1 MFDVLTAKE
10 NVKRALVINED
21 WRKEA
26 HEDYA
31 FVQGKQWSD
40 VDKKTLKEANR
51 PCITINRIRPVVNL
65 LCGYAAQNETEP
77 DFMPRSEED
86 DRISRVAKGITK
98 YVLDRTNYQREK
110 KKVFRDVVTCGL
122 GAYWVSYD
130 FDYAKMDGQVLIE
143 RMSPF
148 DVFKDPESV
157 REDLSDAMFCGR
169 YTWESKEKLKQVYPD
184 KAEEIERLYHKYDDT
199 EQEVTNSYP
208 QWYDKDLQ
216 KVRVVQYWYKE
227 YTTKTIY
234 VTSEGVVDE
243 NNPLYGLAKALGIK
257 GQEIPDV
264 KIRYA
269 TFADDVLLEDS
280 DSPYSHGRFPLVFQF
295 CYYSG
300 ENADD
305 DRLEP
310 AGVVRDIKDAQRE
323 LNKNRSQRMHIVN
336 QQALGVR
343 MWHGVQD
350 ERTKKTIRDNITKP
364 GANIY
369 LPPGVTYEEGL
380 PANQSIGNMELENQ
394 ANSDFY
400 TISGITPESLSGS
413 IGAMSGKAIDLRQ
426 SVTTVQTADIFD
438 KAKESERQIVLILW
452 GEKGKAGL
460 IPQYYNEQ
468 KAMRILGDDGK
479 AEFAHIEPNLN
490 QAMVEQPQVDQFGQQ
505 QYDEDG
511 NPVKKVLYDL
521 SAFDFDIT
529 IVTSQA
535 SATARKASLYQ
546 LLEAKQSGAD
556 IPMEIIVKYMDFPD
570 KDEMLRM
577 LKERGSQPA
586 QLDVRLSANVK
597 DLPAEALSEYLQTI
611 GVNISPQQ
619 ILAERLA
626 AQGGNDQLQVNSAM
640 QAQQGFAQQQ
650 MQEQAKQQPQ
660 LQPQDMP
667 PQM

>member
-1 MFDVLTAKE
+1 MFDIYVAKD
-10 NVKRALVINED
+10 NVKRALLIGED

-31 FVQGKQWSD
+31 FVQGNQWTDADRKQ
-40 VDKKTLKEANR
+40 LKDNNR

-86 DRISRVAKGITK
+86 DRVSRVAKGITK

-122 GAYWVSYD
+122 GAYWISYD
-130 FDYAKMDGQVLIE
+130 FDYSKMDGQVLIE

-148 DVFKDPESV
+148 DVFKDPESI

-169 YTWESKEKLKQVYPD
+169 YTWESKDKLKQVYPD
-184 KAEEIERLYHKYDDT
+184 KVDEIERLYHKYDDT
-199 EQEVTNSYP
+199 EQESNSYP
-208 QWYDKDLQ
+208 QWFDKDLK
-216 KVRVVQYWYKE
+216 KVRVVQYWYKV
-227 YTTKTIY
+227 YDTKTIY
-234 VTSEGVVDE
+234 VTSQGVIDE
-243 NNPLYGLAKALGIK
+243 SSPLYGLAQAVNAK
-257 GQEIPDV
+257 GRQIPDI

-269 TFADDVLLEDS
+269 TFADDVLLEDNE
-280 DSPYSHGRFPLVFQF
+280 SPYSHGRYPLVYQY

-300 ENADD
+300 ADADD

-310 AGVVRDIKDAQRE
+310 AGIVRDIKDAQRE

-343 MWHGVQD
+343 FWYGVQD
-350 ERTKKTIRDNITKP
+350 ERTKKTIKDKVTTP
-364 GANIY
+364 GANLF
-369 LPPGVTYEEGL
+369 LPQNVTFTDGL
-380 PANQSIGNMELENQ
+380 PANQSIGNIELENQ
-394 ANSDFY
+394 ASSDFY

-413 IGAMSGKAIDLRQ
+413 ISASMSGKAIDLRQ

-438 KAKESERQIVLILW
+438 KAKEAERQIVLLLW
-452 GEKGKAGL
+452 GDKGKAGL
-460 IPQYYNEQ
+460 IPQYYNES

-490 QAMVEQPQVDQFGQQ
+490 QAMVEQQQLDPYGNPQL
-505 QYDEDG
+505 DEDG

-556 IPMEIIVKYMDFPD
+556 IPMEIIIKYMDFPD
-570 KDEMLRM
+570 KDEMLKII
-577 LKERGSQPA
+577 KERSSQPA
-586 QLDVRLSANVK
+586 QPDVRLSANVK

-619 ILAERLA
+619 IMAERLA
-626 AQGGNDQLQVNSAM
+626 SQGSNDQLQINSAM

-650 MQEQAKQQPQ
+650 Q
-660 LQPQDMP
+660 LQQQAQQLPQELP
-667 PQM
+667 PRM

>member
-86 DRISRVAKGITK
+86 DRISRVGKGITK

-169 YTWESKEKLKQVYPD
+169 YTWESKEKLKQVYSD

-243 NNPLYGLAKALGIK
+243 NNPLYGLAKALGVK
-257 GQEIPDV
+257 GQDIPDV

-269 TFADDVLLEDS
+269 TFADDVLLEDGE
-280 DSPYSHGRFPLVFQF
+280 SPYSHGRFPLVFQF

-336 QQALGVR
+336 KQALGVR
-343 MWHGVQD
+343 MWHGVKD
-350 ERTKKTIRDNITKP
+350 ECTKKTIKDNITKP
-364 GANIY
+364 GANIF
-369 LPPGVTYEEGL
+369 LPPGVTYDEGL

-490 QAMVEQPQVDQFGQQ
+490 QAMVEQQQVDQFGQPQ
-505 QYDEDG
+505 LDEDG

-577 LKERGSQPA
+577 LKERSSQPA
-586 QLDVRLSANVK
+586 QPDVRLSANVK

-650 MQEQAKQQPQ
+650 LQEQAKQQSQ
-660 LQPQDMP
+660 LSPQDMP

>member
-1 MFDVLTAKE
+1 MLTAKE

-31 FVQGKQWSD
+31 FVQGKQWTDS
-40 VDKKTLKEANR
+40 DKKILKDANR

-199 EQEVTNSYP
+199 EQEVTNAYP
-208 QWYDKDLQ
+208 RWYDKDLQ

-234 VTSEGVVDE
+234 VTSDGVVEE
-243 NNPLYGLAKALGIK
+243 NSPLYGLAKALGVK

-280 DSPYSHGRFPLVFQF
+280 ESPYSHGRFPLVFQF

-343 MWHGVQD
+343 MWHGVTD
-350 ERTKKTIRDNITKP
+350 ERIKKTIKDNITQP
-364 GANIY
+364 GANIF
-369 LPPGVTYEEGL
+369 LPPGITYNEGL

-479 AEFAHIEPNLN
+479 AEFVHIEPNLN
-490 QAMVEQPQVDQFGQQ
+490 QAMVEQQQVDQFGNPQF
-505 QYDEDG
+505 DEDG

-577 LKERGSQPA
+577 LKERSNQPA
-586 QLDVRLSANVK
+586 QPDVRLSANVK

-619 ILAERLA
+619 IMAERLA
-626 AQGGNDQLQVNSAM
+626 AQGGNDQLQINSAM

-650 MQEQAKQQPQ
+650 LQEQAQQPT
-660 LQPQDMP
+660 QDIP